1 MVMKRIALVQLG
13 YESNTFIRRRAGLPD
28 LAPDGWIGAQTVAAR
43 FGGSRTGIGGV
54 LEGAAERHVRVVPM
68 DLLSRGGAFNAGARV
83 DGAVWEG
90 AVDHICAQLAQR
102 SDEYDGVCIAMHGAA
117 CADGWDDADGYFLER
132 VRQVV
137 GQKPVTAFLDLH
149 AIITPQMVSLT
160 DALFGVKTFPHVD
173 FYEAGYLAATVLA
186 DLLDGAVRPVMAVRY
201 LPMLV
206 SAAFSSTLYGTARE
220 IKDYTADYARRH
232 GLLDATFFH
241 GFSSADTAQT
251 CACVVAVAD
260 GRAPE
265 EEAEEM
271 ARHIWGLRHGFV
283 QPALSAGEAVDRA
296 LELVRQGYVVI
307 NETSDNPGGGCPGDG
322 THLLAELIRR
332 DLAGSIFG
340 VIYDPAA
347 AQACHQAG
355 VGARVRLSVGGH
367 SEALFGPPLELEAEV
382 LGLSDGAFVC
392 ASPMYPGLPLSYGP
406 TARVRCGQ
414 VEMVLVSRQM
424 QSYDDRPLLM
434 TGARMEDYR
443 IVALKSSNH
452 FRAYFKDTADA
463 IVTADTPGLF
473 PADVKKLDYQKVRRP
488 IFPLDDEAVY
498 PEEV

>member
-1 MVMKRIALVQLG
+1 MLYLVIRKRNKSMINLVTRHLMVVQELVDFHQYGADHVTFDVILHLGTLTAVVIAFWSDVKSLVVEFFKMVFDGFKLRNDPG
-13 YESNTFIRRRAGLPD
+13 RKLVVMLLIATCP
-28 LAPDGWIGAQTVAAR
+28 LAIGAL
-43 FGGSRTGIGGV
+43 I
-54 LEGAAERHVRVVPM
+54 
-68 DLLSRGGAFNAGARV
+68 
-83 DGAVWEG
+83 
-90 AVDHICAQLAQR
+90 
-102 SDEYDGVCIAMHGAA
+102 
-117 CADGWDDADGYFLER
+117 DGYIE
-132 VRQVV
+132 
-137 GQKPVTAFLDLH
+137 
-149 AIITPQMVSLT
+149 
-160 DALFGVKTFPHVD
+160 
-173 FYEAGYLAATVLA
+173 
-186 DLLDGAVRPVMAVRY
+186 
-201 LPMLV
+201 
-206 SAAFSSTLYGTARE
+206 AAFSSTLYGTARE

-392 ASPMYPGLPLSYGP
+392 ASSMYPGLPLSYGP

-488 IFPLDDEAVY
+488 IFPLDDEAIY